1 METGSLSCEAHA
13 TSTAAQIQ
21 QLLDELTARREVS
34 DARSRR
40 QISQTLLPVL
50 YWGQLQQGDML
61 LVHRKKDMSGV
72 PGLGDIDHYGIFTGQ
87 DWPTGPAVVHW
98 APVRSGMVHTR
109 FQVQV
114 TPLSL
119 FVRDSGME
127 SVFVVK
133 PSESFDPKTVLF
145 RALVVVDFQGYNVFF
160 NNCEHFARWAKTGIL
175 YSKQSDRFKVE
186 HPIMWHLGALFSG
199 GSGVPAGGAR

>member
-1 METGSLSCEAHA
+1 
-13 TSTAAQIQ
+13 
-21 QLLDELTARREVS
+21 
-34 DARSRR
+34 
-40 QISQTLLPVL
+40 
-50 YWGQLQQGDML
+50 
-61 LVHRKKDMSGV
+61 
-72 PGLGDIDHYGIFTGQ
+72 
-87 DWPTGPAVVHW
+87 
-98 APVRSGMVHTR
+98 MVHTR

-160 NNCEHFARWAKTGIL
+160 NNCEHCESEGPLFHWRGLHSIL
-175 YSKQSDRFKVE
+175 VGLNAGVS
-186 HPIMWHLGALFSG
+186 LGGMAAMLTALQH
-199 GSGVPAGGAR
+199 